1 MKDILIGFAL
11 MFTVYSCVQFWF
23 WFIDLE
29 KGKQVKLK
37 DYIFGGKKWI
47 RFMFLICQFMLVM

>member
-29 KGKQVKLK
+29 KGKQIRLK
-37 DYIFGGKKWI
+37 DYIFGGKK
-47 RFMFLICQFMLVM
+47 